1 MSSSIRIYLII
12 FLVISGLDI
21 IETPNFRIKKT
32 FFEKYYIQMEK
43 YIRQL
48 ITIEFEDKKEIFS
61 GFLIDWTEDWILL
74 KNNPVDFIIDGYT
87 ILKNKNVKAIIQDK
101 DHEFTERVI
110 KLKGLKTSAE
120 EIIPLQDLSS
130 IIHFLASK
138 YAIFQIATKSD
149 KAVYLGKLIE
159 LNEEELVIDFLGTEG
174 QFDGE
179 MSFKPNKIRVIEFDT
194 DYINSLKLIVDEDNK
209 N

>member
-1 MSSSIRIYLII
+1 
-12 FLVISGLDI
+12 
-21 IETPNFRIKKT
+21 
-32 FFEKYYIQMEK
+32 MEK

-110 KLKGLKTSAE
+110 KLKGLKTSAD

-130 IIHFLASK
+130 IINFLANK
-138 YAIFQIATKSD
+138 YEIFQIATKSD

-174 QFDGE
+174 QFEGE

-194 DYINSLKLIVDEDNK
+194 DYINSLKLIVNEERK
-209 N
+209 K